1 MKTYICK
8 KCCNFGPGEP
18 CVMHMDKDCLAPTFC
33 PSDDGKYPGAEW
45 EEAAQPAAEE
55 DAESCCTREAG
66 ECILKD
72 FGLCGHGCMYYAPAL
87 NFNREE
93 S

>member
-1 MKTYICK
+1 MEHAWHDVVKECEKILELDGTAISPLSSALPNIIRDWK
-8 KCCNFGPGEP
+8 NGVVAPE
-18 CVMHMDKDCLAPTFC
+18 CVSH
-33 PSDDGKYPGAEW
+33 
-45 EEAAQPAAEE
+45 PAVEE

>member
-1 MKTYICK
+1 MKKFAENWWHK
-8 KCCNFGPGEP
+8 KGQYYDQDSYLYPKLL
-18 CVMHMDKDCLAPTFC
+18 VIDTFMAGF
-33 PSDDGKYPGAEW
+33 DAGRVVGVN
-45 EEAAQPAAEE
+45 EAHPAVEE